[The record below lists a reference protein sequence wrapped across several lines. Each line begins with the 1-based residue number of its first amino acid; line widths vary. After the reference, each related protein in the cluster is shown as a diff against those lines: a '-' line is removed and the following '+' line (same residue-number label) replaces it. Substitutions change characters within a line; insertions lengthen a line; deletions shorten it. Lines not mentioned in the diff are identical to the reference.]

1 MVREVTGLVFMVKF
15 TYPEPAGTVTEGGAV
30 AAGLSVDKETAMPP
44 AGALPNFQ
52 ALCFDH
58 DPTVPGVG
66 SWPINKKSPQG
77 KSSQRNLGKKN
88 FDSRMPYPSPLECAL
103 TKTRGRTSAVAAT
116 VAFSAGS
123 PNNERVAQAEVV
135 SGAVEYLKLITEN

>member
-1 MVREVTGLVFMVKF
+1 VIVTMVREVTGLVFMVKF

-66 SWPINKKSPQG
+66 SWPINKKSSQG
-77 KSSQRNLGKKN
+77 KSSQRK
-88 FDSRMPYPSPLECAL
+88 SRQEEL
-103 TKTRGRTSAVAAT
+103 
-116 VAFSAGS
+116 
-123 PNNERVAQAEVV
+123 
-135 SGAVEYLKLITEN
+135 